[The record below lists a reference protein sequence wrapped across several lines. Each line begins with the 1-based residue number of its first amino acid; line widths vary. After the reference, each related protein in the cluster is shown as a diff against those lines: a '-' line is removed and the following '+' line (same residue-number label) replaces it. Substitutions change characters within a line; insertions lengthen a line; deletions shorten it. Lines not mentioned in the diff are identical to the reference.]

1 MIVRLFI
8 LVLVSFSAARSE
20 SFSGRVV
27 AVADGDTI
35 DLLRDGRAVRV
46 RLHGIDCPERG
57 QPFGRQ
63 ARQYTGTLAFGK
75 TVIVRV
81 RDTDRYGRVVA
92 EVSLPDGKSL
102 NGELVRAGLAWHYVR
117 YSNDG
122 ILARLEAV
130 ARAARRGLWT
140 DSRAVPPWEF
150 RKERTVATPGGKWR

>member
-1 MIVRLFI
+1 M
-8 LVLVSFSAARSE
+8 
-20 SFSGRVV
+20 
-27 AVADGDTI
+27 
-35 DLLRDGRAVRV
+35 LRDGRAVRV

-81 RDTDRYGRVVA
+81 RDTDRYGRLVA

-102 NGELVRAGLAWHYVR
+102 NRELVSADLAWHYVR

-122 ILARLEAV
+122 ILARLEAA

-150 RKERTVATPGGKWR
+150 RKERTVAIPGGKWR